1 MYTYKFTGTQ
11 GNWKTHRI
19 SGCIMGIGVESQPGF
34 TQMVCESLLPDT
46 DEEYEKIEP
55 QILADMSLI
64 SAAPD
69 LLQALTNMNNVLDDM
84 WNDNNRGYKTEYYNK
99 KIQKAQQ
106 DSLKAIHK
114 ALNIK

>member
-11 GNWKTHRI
+11 GDWKIHRI
-19 SGCIMGIGVESQPGF
+19 SGCIMGVGVELQPGF

-69 LLQALTNMNNVLDDM
+69 LLQACIVMNSVLEPLI
-84 WNDNNRGYKTEYYNK
+84 DNPVHKNEMIKLR
-99 KIQKAQQ
+99 Q
-106 DSLKAIHK
+106 AIHK